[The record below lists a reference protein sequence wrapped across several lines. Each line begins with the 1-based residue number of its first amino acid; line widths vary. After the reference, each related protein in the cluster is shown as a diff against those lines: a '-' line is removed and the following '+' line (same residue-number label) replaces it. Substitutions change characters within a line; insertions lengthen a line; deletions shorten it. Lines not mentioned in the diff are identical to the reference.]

1 MALRSSVRSGFAVGA
16 NRARVHNRGMH
27 ARFHA
32 PDAHAPGDVVPLPV
46 DEAEHLTRV
55 LRLKPGDAVRVFNG
69 RGDEFDAV
77 VEQAGKGGALVRV
90 GTAQQ
95 PAPEARVAITLAQ
108 AALKGDKMDDVVRDA
123 VMLGVAAIQP
133 IVTERAEVTRAS
145 LARGQRRDRWQRIAI
160 SSAKQCGRAMVPP
173 IFEPLDFG
181 DLVEALAKMTLPQP
195 ALMLVEPHAAEDATR
210 LSELDV
216 SPQCA
221 ATAIIG
227 PEGGWT
233 DREIELAA
241 SVARLVTLGGRT
253 LRADATPVV
262 ALAAL
267 LTIWGEF

>member
-1 MALRSSVRSGFAVGA
+1 VGA
-16 NRARVHNRGMH
+16 RGVRGASVHNRGMN

-32 PDAHAPGDVVPLPV
+32 PDAQAPGEVVPLPD

-55 LRLKPGDAVRVFNG
+55 LRLKPGDVVRVFNG
-69 RGDEFDAV
+69 RGGEFDAV
-77 VEQAGKGGALVRV
+77 VEQAGKTGALVRV
-90 GTAQQ
+90 GAAQR

-123 VMLGVAAIQP
+123 VMLGVAVILP

-160 SSAKQCGRAMVPP
+160 SSAKQCGRATVPA
-173 IFEPLDFG
+173 ILEPLDLG
-181 DLVEALAKMTLPQP
+181 ALVEALAKLTLPQP
-195 ALMLVEPHAAEDATR
+195 ALMFVEPDAGHDATR
-210 LSELDV
+210 LSELDL
-216 SPQCA
+216 SPQRA
-221 ATAIIG
+221 ATVIIG

-233 DREIELAA
+233 DSEIEHGA

-253 LRADATPVV
+253 LRADAMPVV

-267 LTIWGEF
+267 FTIWGEF